1 MIVPNAPGHRGHAGH
16 GSAGDQRPGAG
27 PGAPAAGRRRR
38 APGTSPAA
46 APGPAAGSGG
56 RYLAAALALIAAFMA
71 AEVTIGLLAHSLALI
86 SDAAHMLTDAAGIAL
101 ALTAMRLS
109 ARPPAGGYTYGL
121 RRTEILSAQA
131 NGITLLL
138 LSAWLTYEAVRRLIA
153 PSAVAGGAV
162 LGTALAG
169 LAVNAFAAALTARAD
184 RRSLNV
190 EGAFRHILTDAYAFA
205 ATAIAGLIVIIAG
218 FDRADAV
225 ASLVVVALMAKAGI
239 GLLRESGR
247 IFLEA
252 APPELSPDAI
262 GRAMAAREGVVEV
275 HDLHIWQIT
284 SGMPAASAHVL
295 VGPGLDCHAVRVRPG
310 APAGRHLPDRP
321 HHAAG
326 RSRSRSAAHDPPR
339 YPRAARRRALPAG
352 TRPGSPSSRQPRVSR
367 WLATGVTGW
376 AATGGQE
383 PGPRRPGRG
392 YPGGGG
398 RAGLESWTDDQR
410 SGPGPG
416 PAQPLAD
423 SGRAQRPALDAARYG
438 RVRPGPGRFQRG
450 DS

>member
-1 MIVPNAPGHRGHAGH
+1 MIVPNAHGHRGHEGH
-16 GSAGDQRPGAG
+16 GPAGGQQPDM
-27 PGAPAAGRRRR
+27 AP
-38 APGTSPAA
+38 
-46 APGPAAGSGG
+46 APGPAAGTGAPPADAG
-56 RYLAAALALIAAFMA
+56 ARYLAGALALIVAFMA
-71 AEVTIGLLAHSLALI
+71 AEVTIGLLAHSLALV
-86 SDAAHMLTDAAGIAL
+86 SDAAHMLTDAAAIAL

-138 LSAWLTYEAVRRLIA
+138 LSAWLTYEAVRRLIS
-153 PSAVAGGAV
+153 PPAVAGGAV

-169 LAVNAFAAALTARAD
+169 LAVNACAAALAARAG

-205 ATAIAGLIVIIAG
+205 ATAIAGLIVIITG
-218 FDRADAV
+218 FDRADAI

-262 GRAMAAREGVVEV
+262 GQAMAAREGVVEV

-295 VGPGLDCHAVRVRPG
+295 VGPGLDCHAVRIDLERLLADTYRIRHTTLQVDH
-310 APAGRHLPDRP
+310 AP
-321 HHAAG
+321 
-326 RSRSRSAAHDPPR
+326 DPLLTI
-339 YPRAARRRALPAG
+339 RRGTPA
-352 TRPGSPSSRQPRVSR
+352 P
-367 WLATGVTGW
+367 
-376 AATGGQE
+376 
-383 PGPRRPGRG
+383 
-392 YPGGGG
+392 PGGGHCPE
-398 RAGLESWTDDQR
+398 AH
-410 SGPGPG
+410 G
-416 PAQPLAD
+416 PAHHHRD
-423 SGRAQRPALDAARYG
+423 N
-438 RVRPGPGRFQRG
+438 RG
-450 DS
+450 

>member
-16 GSAGDQRPGAG
+16 GSAGDQRPGAD
-27 PGAPAAGRRRR
+27 PTPRPPAGAA
-38 APGTSPAA
+38 APGTSAAA
-46 APGPAAGSGG
+46 APGPAAGTGA

-169 LAVNAFAAALTARAD
+169 FAVNAFAAALTARAD

-190 EGAFRHILTDAYAFA
+190 EGAFRHILTDAYAFG

-252 APPELSPDAI
+252 APPELSPDAV
-262 GRAMAAREGVVEV
+262 GRAMAGREGVVEV

-295 VGPGLDCHAVRVRPG
+295 VGPGLDCHAVRVDLERLLAGPYHIG
-310 APAGRHLPDRP
+310 HTTLQVDHAPDPLLTIRRDTPAPPED
-321 HHAAG
+321 
-326 RSRSRSAAHDPPR
+326 AHCPQ
-339 YPRAARRRALPAG
+339 AH
-352 TRPGSPSSRQPRVSR
+352 
-367 WLATGVTGW
+367 
-376 AATGGQE
+376 
-383 PGPRRPGRG
+383 
-392 YPGGGG
+392 
-398 RAGLESWTDDQR
+398 
-410 SGPGPG
+410 G
-416 PAQPLAD
+416 PAHRHRD
-423 SGRAQRPALDAARYG
+423 S
-438 RVRPGPGRFQRG
+438 RG
-450 DS
+450 

>member
-1 MIVPNAPGHRGHAGH
+1 MIVPNAHGHRGHAGH
-16 GSAGDQRPGAG
+16 GLAGGQRPDPDPAPRRPDSAGAG
-27 PGAPAAGRRRR
+27 
-38 APGTSPAA
+38 APGTGPAA
-46 APGPAAGSGG
+46 APGPAAGTGA

-138 LSAWLTYEAVRRLIA
+138 LSAWLTYEAVRRLIS

-169 LAVNAFAAALTARAD
+169 LAVNALAAALTARAD

-225 ASLVVVALMAKAGI
+225 ASLVVVALMTKAGI

-295 VGPGLDCHAVRVRPG
+295 VGPGLDCHAVRVDLERLLAGTYRISHTTLQVDHAPDPLLTIRRD
-310 APAGRHLPDRP
+310 APAPPAD
-321 HHAAG
+321 
-326 RSRSRSAAHDPPR
+326 AHCPQ
-339 YPRAARRRALPAG
+339 AH
-352 TRPGSPSSRQPRVSR
+352 
-367 WLATGVTGW
+367 
-376 AATGGQE
+376 
-383 PGPRRPGRG
+383 
-392 YPGGGG
+392 
-398 RAGLESWTDDQR
+398 
-410 SGPGPG
+410 G
-416 PAQPLAD
+416 PAHRHRD
-423 SGRAQRPALDAARYG
+423 SRE
-438 RVRPGPGRFQRG
+438 
-450 DS
+450 

>member
-1 MIVPNAPGHRGHAGH
+1 MIVPNGHGHRGHEDHDPAG
-16 GSAGDQRPGAG
+16 GQRPDA
-27 PGAPAAGRRRR
+27 AP
-38 APGTSPAA
+38 
-46 APGPAAGSGG
+46 APGPAAVPGA
-56 RYLAAALALIAAFMA
+56 RYLAGALALIGAFMA
-71 AEVTIGLLAHSLALI
+71 AEVAIGLLAHSLALV

-138 LSAWLTYEAVRRLIA
+138 LSAWLTYEAVRRLIS
-153 PSAVAGGAV
+153 PSTVAGGAV

-169 LAVNAFAAALTARAD
+169 IAVNAFAAALAARAD

-205 ATAIAGLIVIIAG
+205 ATAIAGLIVIITG
-218 FDRADAV
+218 FNRADAI

-239 GLLRESGR
+239 GLLRDSGR

-295 VGPGLDCHAVRVRPG
+295 VGPGLDCHAVRLDLERLLADTYRIGHTTLQVDHAPDPLLTIRHGTPEPPG
-310 APAGRHLPDRP
+310 DGHCPE
-321 HHAAG
+321 
-326 RSRSRSAAHDPPR
+326 AH
-339 YPRAARRRALPAG
+339 
-352 TRPGSPSSRQPRVSR
+352 
-367 WLATGVTGW
+367 
-376 AATGGQE
+376 
-383 PGPRRPGRG
+383 
-392 YPGGGG
+392 
-398 RAGLESWTDDQR
+398 
-410 SGPGPG
+410 G
-416 PAQPLAD
+416 PAHHHRD
-423 SGRAQRPALDAARYG
+423 S
-438 RVRPGPGRFQRG
+438 RG
-450 DS
+450 

>member
-1 MIVPNAPGHRGHAGH
+1 MIVPNGRGHRGHEDHGPAG
-16 GSAGDQRPGAG
+16 
-27 PGAPAAGRRRR
+27 
-38 APGTSPAA
+38 AA
-46 APGPAAGSGG
+46 AAHESPVGTGA
-56 RYLAAALALIAAFMA
+56 RYLAGALALIAAFMA
-71 AEVTIGLLAHSLALI
+71 AEVAVGLLAHSLALV
-86 SDAAHMLTDAAGIAL
+86 SDAAHMLTDATGIAL

-138 LSAWLTYEAVRRLIA
+138 LSAWLAYEAVRRLIS
-153 PSAVAGGAV
+153 PPTVAGGAV
-162 LGTALAG
+162 LATALAG
-169 LAVNAFAAALTARAD
+169 LAVNAFAAALAGRAD

-218 FDRADAV
+218 FNRADAI

-239 GLLRESGR
+239 GLLHKSGR

-295 VGPGLDCHAVRVRPG
+295 VGPGLDCHAVRVDLERLLADTYRIDHTTLQVDHAPDPLLTIRRGTPAPPG
-310 APAGRHLPDRP
+310 DGHCPQ
-321 HHAAG
+321 
-326 RSRSRSAAHDPPR
+326 AH
-339 YPRAARRRALPAG
+339 
-352 TRPGSPSSRQPRVSR
+352 
-367 WLATGVTGW
+367 
-376 AATGGQE
+376 
-383 PGPRRPGRG
+383 
-392 YPGGGG
+392 
-398 RAGLESWTDDQR
+398 
-410 SGPGPG
+410 G
-416 PAQPLAD
+416 PAHHHRD
-423 SGRAQRPALDAARYG
+423 S
-438 RVRPGPGRFQRG
+438 RG
-450 DS
+450 